1 MLSLVAMRKALSEGL
16 LGVNRVG
23 WVAPEKF
30 RFLFSMKDKYKYN
43 IERNS
48 MRLSRAKLRTLIES
62 IILENKGSRAPVP
75 LSAKDLAAACIE
87 VKCPDDKK
95 ANAVGFKGFI
105 KMIN

>member
-75 LSAKDLAAACIE
+75 LNVQMI
-87 VKCPDDKK
+87 KK
-95 ANAVGFKGFI
+95 
-105 KMIN
+105 KMLSGLKVLTQKEI